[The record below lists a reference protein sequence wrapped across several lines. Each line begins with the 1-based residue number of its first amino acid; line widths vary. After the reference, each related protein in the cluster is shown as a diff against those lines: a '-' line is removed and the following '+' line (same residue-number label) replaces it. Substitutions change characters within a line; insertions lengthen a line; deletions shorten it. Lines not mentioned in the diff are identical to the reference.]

1 MCMLRRQGGAYYACA
16 RNMPI
21 SQFLSKTSSY
31 NPQKKKMGVKA
42 GSRAR
47 TSVPK
52 KKIRGEGLACQRAC
66 CAGESCFRTHFRN
79 GSHGVLHLKSS
90 HYIGFTVHVL
100 RH

>member
-1 MCMLRRQGGAYYACA
+1 MHA
-16 RNMPI
+16 RETCQSHNFFPKH
-21 SQFLSKTSSY
+21 LLTTRK
-31 NPQKKKMGVKA
+31 KKKMGVKA